1 MAETTTRPARS
12 RKATPAK
19 ATTPSAVTT
28 AASESAAAEEPSAAV
43 TGAPVKLVLEPHPGG
58 HTKSYTKFVAPDGS
72 GCTGTFYAP
81 LGVTEVRVLLISG

>member
-1 MAETTTRPARS
+1 MAETTTRPPRS

-28 AASESAAAEEPSAAV
+28 AASESAAAEEPSVA
-43 TGAPVKLVLEPHPGG
+43 TGSPVKLVLEPHPGG
-58 HTKSYTKFVAPDGS
+58 HTKSYTKFVAPEGS